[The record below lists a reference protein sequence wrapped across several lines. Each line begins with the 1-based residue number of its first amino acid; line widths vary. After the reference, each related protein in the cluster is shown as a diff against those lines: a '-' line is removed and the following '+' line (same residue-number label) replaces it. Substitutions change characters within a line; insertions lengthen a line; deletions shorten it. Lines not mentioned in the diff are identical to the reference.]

1 MTTIVIAE
9 DQALIRAALR
19 AMLEL
24 EDDLTVIGEAG
35 TCAEAVAVVGA
46 NRPNV
51 LLLDVQMPDGGLG
64 VEDGLEAIA
73 PATAAS
79 PDTRVIV
86 VTTFGRPGYLRRALE
101 AGAVG
106 FLVKDTPADRLIE
119 AIRRAARG
127 LRVVDPELAAASL
140 SIGPSPLSAKEA
152 LVLGASAGGASTE
165 EIAAAVSLSE
175 GTVRNYLSSA
185 IGKLGARNRAEALL
199 HRDQQRLG
207 LIPLLKRFRSHDNG
221 HPPRMRGQA
230 RADLSTGAHRTLS
243 QHASG
248 GHDRVHGQEGLR
260 DMEPR
265 SSRRRHASRTDRGR
279 GQPWDDR
286 QPRRQRRMAATVPR
300 RARSVAGT
308 ADG

>member
-185 IGKLGARNRAEALL
+185 IGKLGARNRAEAL
-199 HRDQQRLG
+199 RTATE
-207 LIPLLKRFRSHDNG
+207 NG
-221 HPPRMRGQA
+221 W
-230 RADLSTGAHRTLS
+230 
-243 QHASG
+243 
-248 GHDRVHGQEGLR
+248 V
-260 DMEPR
+260 
-265 SSRRRHASRTDRGR
+265 
-279 GQPWDDR
+279 
-286 QPRRQRRMAATVPR
+286 
-300 RARSVAGT
+300 
-308 ADG
+308 

>member
-106 FLVKDTPADRLIE
+106 FLVKDTPADWLIE

-140 SIGPSPLSAKEA
+140 SIGPSPLSGKEA

-199 HRDQQRLG
+199 TAT
-207 LIPLLKRFRSHDNG
+207 DNG
-221 HPPRMRGQA
+221 W
-230 RADLSTGAHRTLS
+230 
-243 QHASG
+243 
-248 GHDRVHGQEGLR
+248 V
-260 DMEPR
+260 
-265 SSRRRHASRTDRGR
+265 
-279 GQPWDDR
+279 
-286 QPRRQRRMAATVPR
+286 
-300 RARSVAGT
+300 
-308 ADG
+308 

>member
-35 TCAEAVAVVGA
+35 TCAEAVAVVGE
-46 NRPNV
+46 RHPDV
-51 LLLDVQMPDGGLG
+51 LLLDVQMPDGALG

-73 PATAAS
+73 PVTEAS

-199 HRDQQRLG
+199 TAT
-207 LIPLLKRFRSHDNG
+207 DNG
-221 HPPRMRGQA
+221 W
-230 RADLSTGAHRTLS
+230 
-243 QHASG
+243 
-248 GHDRVHGQEGLR
+248 V
-260 DMEPR
+260 
-265 SSRRRHASRTDRGR
+265 
-279 GQPWDDR
+279 
-286 QPRRQRRMAATVPR
+286 
-300 RARSVAGT
+300 
-308 ADG
+308 